1 MPISSWHSSLVVI
14 NPTILWGAF
23 HDHFVPHCWE
33 GSFPVLKMVL
43 VDKTLNV
50 LLLGYVLIVKTSL
63 DTCILVMVQESIP
76 SHCIFSYLELHYY
89 SHWSYIKLYIWSTAS
104 SLVIIFVGGSVIH
117 LVIQEIIILW
127 NKQNTGMLIL
137 QHLQSVRCSLQLIQK
152 NVKPCFTN
160 KAGSR

>member
-1 MPISSWHSSLVVI
+1 MAWPPCSCTSNHTLRGRGV
-14 NPTILWGAF
+14 AF

-89 SHWSYIKLYIWSTAS
+89 NHWSHIELYIWSTAS

-127 NKQNTGMLIL
+127 NKQNTNGIVN
-137 QHLQSVRCSLQLIQK
+137 SI
-152 NVKPCFTN
+152 N
-160 KAGSR
+160 GSKSKYFSQELPTPVYFKDRQD